1 MALLLS
7 PPPTPWIL
15 MLNSLYNWYLKTF
28 LPFEDPS
35 HPLHYSAY
43 KPECP
48 ISEMI
53 DDHYD
58 IEELIGPNYCRKPFG
73 KPARYEQWNGKW
85 YKKAQ

>member
-1 MALLLS
+1 
-7 PPPTPWIL
+7 

-35 HPLHYSAY
+35 HPLHHSAY

-58 IEELIGPNYCRKPFG
+58 IEELIGPNYGRKPFG
-73 KPARYEQWNGKW
+73 KPTQYEQWNGKW